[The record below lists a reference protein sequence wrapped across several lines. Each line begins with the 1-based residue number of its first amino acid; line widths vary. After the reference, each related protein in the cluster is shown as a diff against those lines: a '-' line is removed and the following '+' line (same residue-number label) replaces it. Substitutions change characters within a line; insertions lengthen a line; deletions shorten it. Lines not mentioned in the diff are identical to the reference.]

1 MTEKKKHSIKDDFS
15 TLALLTIPIAVAVNF
30 VGSQIHHA
38 LSLPLFL
45 DTIGTF
51 FVSMLCG
58 PWVGALTGLI
68 GSLVNGITNPS
79 GIPFAIVGICV
90 GLTAGFLA
98 RAKMFDAWWK
108 IVVSIILTSLVSTVV
123 SAPISVLVYGGV
135 TSSTDSL
142 FAATLMASGVNIW
155 KAVISTNLLFQC
167 IDRVIAIVVTR
178 LIIKVIPPRN
188 LIKYSLGMN
197 YIEHSAVKAP

>member
-1 MTEKKKHSIKDDFS
+1 MLQTKKQSIKSDFS

-79 GIPFAIVGICV
+79 GIPFALVSICV

-98 RAKMFDAWWK
+98 RANMFNTWWK
-108 IVVSIILTSLVSTVV
+108 IVITVILTSLVSTVV
-123 SAPISVLVYGGV
+123 SAPVAVLVYGGV

-142 FAATLMASGVNIW
+142 FAAALMASGVNIW

-167 IDRVIAIVVTR
+167 LDRVIAIIVTR

-188 LIKYSLGMN
+188 LIKYSLGIN
-197 YIEHSAVKAP
+197 YIKQ